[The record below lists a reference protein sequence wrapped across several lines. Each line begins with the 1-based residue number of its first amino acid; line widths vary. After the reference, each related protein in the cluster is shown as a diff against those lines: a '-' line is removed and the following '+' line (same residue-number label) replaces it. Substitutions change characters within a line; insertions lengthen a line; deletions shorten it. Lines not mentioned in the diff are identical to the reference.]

1 VKIEFFGMQM
11 CPRSEPILL
20 PLAPTIAGTIAEYL
34 RLVTWEYYI
43 NQPHDRDRATNISA
57 SDSLANWQQN
67 LPLRRVPTSQY
78 QYVSPIAHQLAA
90 KLQLTP
96 VELCQKLQV
105 AILARSIDTHSYLEM
120 DVWYAESGN
129 IYFRL
134 DPRSISLWINYLH
147 DLPRQELSQPI
158 AHSAVTVPES
168 DNLSL
173 SVAIYAHARCCS
185 QLALAST
192 ERLIALSAS
201 WQLTTPDW
209 LVGDLHSQ
217 HIRDLSHSKNG
228 LTAQQTLI
236 FGHRVEERLIHA
248 LMDVLDGLWS
258 LRPEERVKTA
268 KFQRFALDLA
278 HCWLDFQRH
287 CQIFDTT
294 TSQNPRL
301 AVARCGLTAIC
312 RRYLEVLLEDY
323 LGVTALRE
331 L

>member
-1 VKIEFFGMQM
+1 MQM

-20 PLAPTIAGTIAEYL
+20 PLAPTIAGAIAEYL

-43 NQPHDRDRATNISA
+43 NLPYGRDRLTNISA

-96 VELCQKLQV
+96 LELCQKLQLS
-105 AILARSIDTHSYLEM
+105 ILARSIGTNSCLEM
-120 DVWYAESGN
+120 DVWYADSGD

-134 DPRSISLWINYLH
+134 DPRSISLWLNYLH

-158 AHSAVTVPES
+158 ARSSPVATTIDTS
-168 DNLSL
+168 DLSI
-173 SVAIYAHARCCS
+173 AIYACTRCRS
-185 QLALAST
+185 QLALASA
-192 ERLIALSAS
+192 EGLISLSAS

-209 LVGDLHSQ
+209 LVCDLPLQ
-217 HIRDLSHSKNG
+217 QLCDLSHAENRPR
-228 LTAQQTLI
+228 TQQMLI
-236 FGHRVEERLIHA
+236 FDHQVEQRLISA
-248 LMDVLDGLWS
+248 LMDVFDEIWS
-258 LRPEERVKTA
+258 LRTGERLKTS
-268 KFQRFALDLA
+268 KLQRFTLDLA
-278 HCWLDFQRH
+278 RCWLEFHRH
-287 CQIFDTT
+287 CQIFDTIKN
-294 TSQNPRL
+294 QNPRL
-301 AVARCGLTAIC
+301 AIARCGLTAIC

-323 LGVTALRE
+323 LGVTDLGE